1 MLCWYIYM
9 MVGEN
14 AYDQFSYHVSCLNL
28 DANLSLSSASRR
40 GFIKKHCGILG
51 FFMMEEGNSDIGYV
65 CLGPHIECT
74 MLMYVIAK
82 KTMSDVMR

>member
-1 MLCWYIYM
+1 
-9 MVGEN
+9 
-14 AYDQFSYHVSCLNL
+14 
-28 DANLSLSSASRR
+28 
-40 GFIKKHCGILG
+40 
-51 FFMMEEGNSDIGYV
+51 MMEEGNSDIGYV